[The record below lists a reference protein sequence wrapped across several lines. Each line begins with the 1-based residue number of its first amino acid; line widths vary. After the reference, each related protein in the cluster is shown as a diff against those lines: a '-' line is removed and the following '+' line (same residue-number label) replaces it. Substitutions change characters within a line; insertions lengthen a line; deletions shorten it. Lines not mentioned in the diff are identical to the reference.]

1 MLLRPTVKGW
11 VAIVRFQSAIVAL
24 ALGTHLL
31 LRNER
36 EMSLQLPCSPAD
48 WTAAE
53 AASASFTGVSRKE
66 DQPLPLL
73 VTLRLQLPLVTRR
86 VTRGGG
92 GVFETVLHL
101 VYAHKCEPVLL
112 GTGTQA
118 YMHKHAHGVAHSLD
132 APANSYTFSSRQ
144 NSVLGIILTDV
155 RAGSC

>member
-11 VAIVRFQSAIVAL
+11 VAKVRFQSAIVAL

-53 AASASFTGVSRKE
+53 AASASFTGVNGNA

-73 VTLRLQLPLVTRR
+73 VTLRLQLPNITRR
-86 VTRGGG
+86 VTRGV
-92 GVFETVLHL
+92 VFETVLHL
-101 VYAHKCEPVLL
+101 VYAHK
-112 GTGTQA
+112 
-118 YMHKHAHGVAHSLD
+118 
-132 APANSYTFSSRQ
+132 
-144 NSVLGIILTDV
+144 
-155 RAGSC
+155 